1 METLEEIIRN
11 FEEQKDK
18 YSAVFDIETGKVI
31 SVGPTISFQDKPNKI
46 NLDKELAEDILTG
59 NVSISNCFVDKT
71 EGLLEIAEIKN
82 IRKIDDVLHRIPLC
96 KFSDIENPDLFV
108 SYVKK
113 NKTIK
118 VELSKE
124 LGGTKKSKTNKN
136 RNVYWSGDTVMTF
149 YITKYN
155 DPHWILH
162 TIDVTIEE
170 LVGKSKTFKQM
181 DLPEKFSV
189 FTRRLLKNYVLEI
202 K

>member
-1 METLEEIIRN
+1 
-11 FEEQKDK
+11 
-18 YSAVFDIETGKVI
+18 
-31 SVGPTISFQDKPNKI
+31 
-46 NLDKELAEDILTG
+46 
-59 NVSISNCFVDKT
+59 
-71 EGLLEIAEIKN
+71 
-82 IRKIDDVLHRIPLC
+82 
-96 KFSDIENPDLFV
+96 
-108 SYVKK
+108 
-113 NKTIK
+113 
-118 VELSKE
+118 
-124 LGGTKKSKTNKN
+124 
-136 RNVYWSGDTVMTF
+136 MTF